1 MTAIETTIKEIIPR
15 THNVKSF
22 RVARGDGF
30 EFAAGQFMRVTVPVA
45 EGEQTRSLSFSSSPA
60 HSDYFEFTKK
70 ITDSGFS
77 KKLDSLKAGDP
88 VKIKGPMGR
97 FTQRDGENRV
107 AFLSGGI
114 GITPIR
120 GICEDIIAV
129 GRGVDMVLLY
139 GNRAV
144 DDIAFK
150 EDFDAWEKKREMRVV
165 HFLEKA
171 PGDGSWSG
179 RAGYITG
186 AIIKEEVPDYM
197 DRLFYI
203 CGPTPMVEIL
213 KKILTEKLQLSDE
226 RVVTEN
232 FVGYK

>member
-15 THNVKSF
+15 ARNVKSF

-45 EGEQTRSLSFSSSPA
+45 EGEQTRSLSFSSSPS

-70 ITDSGFS
+70 ITGSDFS

-97 FTQRDGENRV
+97 FTQRDGESRV

-114 GITPIR
+114 GITPVH
-120 GICEDIIAV
+120 GICEDAIAA
-129 GRGVDMVLLY
+129 GRGVDIALLY
-139 GNRAV
+139 GNRAA

-150 EDFDAWEKKREMRVV
+150 EDFDAWEGEGKMKVV
-165 HFLEKA
+165 HSLEKA

-179 RAGYITG
+179 RVGYITDEV
-186 AIIKEEVPDYM
+186 IKEEVPDYRN
-197 DRLFYI
+197 RLFYI
-203 CGPTPMVEIL
+203 CGPRPMVEIL
-213 KKILTEKLQLSDE
+213 KKILTEKLNLSDG
-226 RVVTEN
+226 RIVTEN
-232 FVGYK
+232 FAGY